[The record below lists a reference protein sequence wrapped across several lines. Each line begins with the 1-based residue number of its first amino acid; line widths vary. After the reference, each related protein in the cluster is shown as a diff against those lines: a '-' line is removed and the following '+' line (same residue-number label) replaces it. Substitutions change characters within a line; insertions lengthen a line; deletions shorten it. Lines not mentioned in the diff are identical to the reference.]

1 MQKTLA
7 EPSYRLN
14 SLVTWHEVEGDRLQ
28 VRFPDGD
35 HITFDRDG
43 AAIGRLL
50 TEMSS
55 AARVDD
61 DPLAAALFDLLGDR
75 NMLIRAATPD
85 RDWMEDAL
93 EYVLRLAEGQ
103 PNISPLEKARG
114 MLMHIRG
121 TGWLADL
128 TREACAVVG
137 INTVNPQILDD
148 EPGLIV
154 AVADL
159 VSYDWFSHVN
169 AEAVANGVPVVF
181 VWREVGRIVVG
192 PLVLPRLS
200 ACFECYRRRVRM
212 NVKFAAEFDAQARA
226 QPAELAAAGSE
237 LASGS
242 ARTFIARQLLL
253 IAAGA
258 YDMVEPGAV
267 HSYDLLTLE
276 HGRQPVLKVPRCPV
290 CSSLAQSPKR
300 SVRAIS

>member
-1 MQKTLA
+1 MQETLA

-14 SLVTWHEVEGDRLQ
+14 SLVTWHEMEDDRLQ

-55 AARVDD
+55 SARAGD
-61 DPLAAALFDLLGDR
+61 DPLAAAVFVFLGDR
-75 NMLIRAATPD
+75 NMLIKAMTPD

-93 EYVLRLAEGQ
+93 EYILRLAEGQ
-103 PNISPLEKARG
+103 PSISPLEKARD
-114 MLMHIRG
+114 MLMDVRG
-121 TGWLADL
+121 KGWLADL
-128 TREACAVVG
+128 AREACAVVG
-137 INTVNPQILDD
+137 IKTANGQPLDE

-159 VSYDWFSHVN
+159 VSYDWFSEVN
-169 AEAVANGVPVVF
+169 AEAVAKGVPVIF
-181 VWREVGRIVVG
+181 MWREVGRIVVG

-212 NVKFAAEFDAQARA
+212 NVKFVAEFDAQACGR
-226 QPAELAAAGSE
+226 PAGLAAAGSE

-290 CSSLAQSPKR
+290 CSSLAQAPKR